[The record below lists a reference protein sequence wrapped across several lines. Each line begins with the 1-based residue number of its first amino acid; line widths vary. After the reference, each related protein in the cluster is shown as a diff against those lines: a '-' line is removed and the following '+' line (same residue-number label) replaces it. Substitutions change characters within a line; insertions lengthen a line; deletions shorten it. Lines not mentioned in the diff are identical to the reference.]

1 MSGVNARRREEEL
14 ENRVKVLEV
23 ENKRLRLALMRIE
36 DWNEHTI
43 KERVNIGAQGQKDY
57 YREIASDALIG
68 V

>member
-1 MSGVNARRREEEL
+1 MSGVNARRREEDL
-14 ENRVKVLEV
+14 ENRVKMLEI
-23 ENKRLRLALMRIE
+23 ENKRLRFALMRIE

-43 KERVNIGAQGQKDY
+43 KERVDIGAQGQKEH